1 MMKNR
6 KIKILVAIRSLDVG
20 GAEKQ
25 VLEFCKH
32 IDKERFDVCLA
43 TMYGGVMEPTAEAI
57 DGLYYVNLEKK
68 GRFDIVG
75 FLGSYVG
82 LLGNFEPDIV
92 YAHIGEMN
100 LFSLAAKYLS
110 FKKFK
115 LVWTFH
121 SAFIDYKA
129 YGKFFE
135 LLFWLQKK
143 LSRYPDKIICVSH
156 SAYDF
161 HKEAGYDMRK
171 GVVVYNGVD
180 TEHFI
185 PAPALKEE
193 FRNRFGIPQSAFVV
207 GMAARI
213 DKMKG
218 YPLFAAAAA
227 TLLPKYENLFFVA
240 AGEGDMGIKD
250 DCKAILADVSNRFV
264 WCGRLDD
271 LREFYNGIDLFC
283 LPSLGEAFGLTVAEA
298 MSCDRAA
305 IVSDA
310 GDMKHIVLS
319 EEFVFKAGD
328 KDELADKIESMI
340 LQRFELNIFRKKI
353 VSNFDSRQSVQN
365 IVSELFFND

>member
-25 VLEFCKH
+25 VLEFCKR
-32 IDKERFDVCLA
+32 IDKERFEVCLA

-57 DGLYYVNLEKK
+57 EGLYYVNLEKK

-75 FLGSYVG
+75 FLGSYMG
-82 LLGNFEPDIV
+82 LLSNFKPDIV

-110 FKKFK
+110 FKKFQ
-115 LVWTFH
+115 LAWTFH

-143 LSRYPDKIICVSH
+143 LSKYPDKIICVSR

-161 HKEAGYDMRK
+161 HKDAGYDMK
-171 GVVVYNGVD
+171 KAVVVYNGVD
-180 TEHFI
+180 TEHFV

-193 FRNRFGIPQSAFVV
+193 FRNRFGIPQGAFVI

-227 TLLPKYENLFFVA
+227 KLIQKYDNLFFVA
-240 AGEGDMGIKD
+240 AGDGDNAIKES
-250 DCKAILADVSNRFV
+250 CKIVLSDVSNRFV

-271 LREFYNGIDLFC
+271 LREFYNGIDVFC

-298 MSCDRAA
+298 MSCDKAA
-305 IVSDA
+305 VVSDA
-310 GDMKHIVLS
+310 GDMKYIVLS
-319 EEFVFKAGD
+319 DEFVFEAGN
-328 KDELADKIESMI
+328 EEAITAKIESMI
-340 LQRFELNIFRKKI
+340 YKSFEQGAFRQKI
-353 VSNFDSRQSVQN
+353 VSNFDSIQSVQN
-365 IVSELFFND
+365 VVSELILI